1 MKQYIRNVNILVI
14 KHRMNNSYT
23 LLLYYKKIT
32 KKPIYIFKHKK
43 QICVKITKNS
53 LNIFHHTI
61 SSHDSIRIKPQLI
74 YIKNFQKG

>member
-43 QICVKITKNS
+43 QIFIKITK
-53 LNIFHHTI
+53 
-61 SSHDSIRIKPQLI
+61 K
-74 YIKNFQKG
+74 

>member
-43 QICVKITKNS
+43 QIFIKITKKIACTFFTIPHPHKSPFELS
-53 LNIFHHTI
+53 L
-61 SSHDSIRIKPQLI
+61 S
-74 YIKNFQKG
+74 